1 MRFRLRAA
9 MINLTGPF
17 NIDNS
22 MIGKTSTKLCLR
34 KSQKLCYWLI
44 VIMNVVIHII
54 IIKLDG
60 SMGASFN
67 QMSKILRR

>member
-1 MRFRLRAA
+1 

-22 MIGKTSTKLCLR
+22 MIVKTPTNICLI
-34 KSQKLCYWLI
+34 KSQKLWYWLI
-44 VIMNVVIHII
+44 VIMNVVIDII
-54 IIKLDG
+54 VIKLDG

-67 QMSKILRR
+67 QMSKILRREYGQHS